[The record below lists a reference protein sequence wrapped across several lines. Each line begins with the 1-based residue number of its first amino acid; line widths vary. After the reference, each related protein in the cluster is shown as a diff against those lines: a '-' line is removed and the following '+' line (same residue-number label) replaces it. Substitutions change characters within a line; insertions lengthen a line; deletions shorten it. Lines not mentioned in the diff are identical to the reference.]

1 MVQLVETGRSHVV
14 IGRSGSGKSTLLR
27 CINGLE
33 RPDSGT
39 IEFDGKAFEPTPRR
53 LKALRREIGIVFQSY
68 NLFPHLCVERNITLG
83 PTAAK
88 GIKPAAARE
97 LARKVPTAPAPVTS
111 AAAARTYSPQKPP
124 K

>member
-1 MVQLVETGRSHVV
+1 
-14 IGRSGSGKSTLLR
+14 
-27 CINGLE
+27 
-33 RPDSGT
+33 
-39 IEFDGKAFEPTPRR
+39 
-53 LKALRREIGIVFQSY
+53 LRREIGIVFQSY

-97 LARKVPTAPAPVTS
+97 LARKVPAAPAPVTS
-111 AAAARTYSPQKPP
+111 AAAAWAYSPQKPP

>member
-1 MVQLVETGRSHVV
+1 MFNGWRL
-14 IGRSGSGKSTLLR
+14 IK

-39 IEFDGKAFEPTPRR
+39 IEFNGEVIDPTPRR

-68 NLFPHLCVERNITLG
+68 NLFPHLSVERNITLG

-88 GIKPAAARE
+88 GLRRALRIR
-97 LARKVPTAPAPVTS
+97 S
-111 AAAARTYSPQKPP
+111 SPSGASRSS
-124 K
+124 

>member
-1 MVQLVETGRSHVV
+1 MKSFAGA
-14 IGRSGSGKSTLLR
+14 RSG
-27 CINGLE
+27 
-33 RPDSGT
+33 PVV
-39 IEFDGKAFEPTPRR
+39 TPRR

-97 LARKVPTAPAPVTS
+97 LARKVPAAPAPVTS
-111 AAAARTYSPQKPP
+111 AAAARAYSPQKPP
-124 K
+124 QIHRAGSRLFTQRYGHREPTF